1 MLRGRKKFIRTV
13 LTVSLFVLLTAVAV
27 VMILLGHTPQIYQP
41 PVVPPSGQVSPYL
54 THKLGP
60 DFFASLQLEQPFE
73 LVLEQQGVNEIFAS
87 TAGVLALGEITLS
100 RPVAVFYPDSVVLMA
115 AVGLGG
121 ASSVL
126 SITAQPAIDENG
138 RLNLNIRSVTL
149 GAIPVMSFARK
160 IAQQYAD
167 QYLSADDGQEIVA
180 IVNGILDN
188 RPFEP
193 VLTISKYTIR
203 LRKLTLE
210 AGRLTLLIEPV
221 KKTGDIRG
229 THVP

>member
-1 MLRGRKKFIRTV
+1 MATQRETYKVV
-13 LTVSLFVLLTAVAV
+13 LFFAAMVLLAVTAVL
-27 VMILLGHTPQIYQP
+27 MILLGHTPQIYQP
-41 PVVPPSGQVSPYL
+41 PVVPPSGQISPYL

>member
-1 MLRGRKKFIRTV
+1 MATQRETYKVV
-13 LTVSLFVLLTAVAV
+13 LFFAAMVLLAVTAVL
-27 VMILLGHTPQIYQP
+27 MILLGHTPQIYQP

-87 TAGVLALGEITLS
+87 TAGVLSLGEITLS

>member
-13 LTVSLFVLLTAVAV
+13 LTVSLFVLLTAVAAV
-27 VMILLGHTPQIYQP
+27 IILLGHTPQIYQP
-41 PVVPPSGQVSPYL
+41 PVVPPSGQISPYL

-87 TAGVLALGEITLS
+87 TTETVVFENMTLS
-100 RPVAVFYPDSVVLMA
+100 RPVVVFYPDSVVLMA

>member
-1 MLRGRKKFIRTV
+1 
-13 LTVSLFVLLTAVAV
+13 
-27 VMILLGHTPQIYQP
+27 
-41 PVVPPSGQVSPYL
+41 
-54 THKLGP
+54 
-60 DFFASLQLEQPFE
+60 
-73 LVLEQQGVNEIFAS
+73 
-87 TAGVLALGEITLS
+87 
-100 RPVAVFYPDSVVLMA
+100 
-115 AVGLGG
+115 
-121 ASSVL
+121 VL
-126 SITAQPAIDENG
+126 SITAQPAMDENG
-138 RLNLNIRSVTL
+138 QLNPNVRSMTL

-210 AGRLTLLIEPV
+210 VGRLTLLIEPV